1 MTALLEVHD
10 LQVEIPLPHGNLQAV
25 RGVSLTVDPG
35 QAIGI
40 VGESG
45 SGKSITLRALLGL
58 LPQPARLTG
67 GTIIL
72 DGVDISGLSEKK
84 RRQHIT
90 ELVSMVSQDSLTA
103 LNPVMRVGEQI
114 AEVPRYR
121 LGMSKSAAHARAV
134 ELMDQVGIPE
144 PERRYRAYPHEL
156 SGGMRQRVCIAIAL
170 SAEPRLILADE
181 PTTALDVTIQA
192 QVLELIDGLRR
203 TQHLG
208 MVLVSHDLAVISQTC
223 SRVYVM
229 YAGRVVES
237 GAIAGILALPR
248 HPYTF
253 ALLRSVPDP
262 DVPVHRLLTI
272 PGQPPDL
279 TTAPS
284 GCAFAPRCRF
294 AEPACLEEDPPLL
307 EVGEEPGHRAACI
320 RHETAPHW
328 IEWTHADAPAV
339 SAAPEALHAD
349 RPTPAVRL
357 LESRQ

>member
-1 MTALLEVHD
+1 MTSPLLEVHD
-10 LQVEIPLPHGNLQAV
+10 LQVEIPVPHGHLQAV
-25 RGVSLTVDPG
+25 RGVSLTVDAG
-35 QAIGI
+35 EAIGV

-67 GTIIL
+67 GTIVL
-72 DGVDISGLSEKK
+72 DGVDITGLPEKK
-84 RRQHIT
+84 RRKHLT
-90 ELVSMVSQDSLTA
+90 EVMSMVSQDSLTA

-121 LGMSKSAAHARAV
+121 LGLSKLRAHARAV

-144 PERRYRAYPHEL
+144 PERRFRAYPHEL

-170 SAEPRLILADE
+170 SAEPRLMLADE

-203 TQHLG
+203 TEHLG
-208 MVLVSHDLAVISQTC
+208 LVLVSHDLAVISQTC

-237 GAIAGILALPR
+237 GSVRQILALPR

-279 TTAPS
+279 TSVPTACS
-284 GCAFAPRCRF
+284 FAPRCRF
-294 AEPACLEEDPPLL
+294 AEPQCLAGEPDLL
-307 EVGEEPGHRAACI
+307 SAGEPGHAAACV
-320 RHETAPHW
+320 RHETAPQW
-328 IEWTHADAPAV
+328 IEWTRADAP
-339 SAAPEALHAD
+339 L
-349 RPTPAVRL
+349 L
-357 LESRQ
+357 LEKKS